1 MTTAKAEPTFIPV
14 GETEKVVNQSI
25 PANSFTQPDRRP
37 ITTQADLEQGQT
49 TSETPE
55 GEPVDDAAQASSGES
70 QQEGLLTDPVAQQNL
85 VFQEMLRK
93 IQEMDQ
99 RQNQAD
105 QDKVKTSDDLAAES
119 AEEAQK
125 MQLEQQKVEAL
136 GLLETQLAEIQKQM
150 ENGDLDMP
158 LALSKQTA
166 LQRQLLQTENQF
178 DKQIASIDLRLEQ
191 QQIQQQQFVADRRK
205 NFLATEDGQEFA
217 QNYDRLKQQYGNDP
231 VLDVMAGFYSEKA
244 QAYRAEVDALK
255 EQLGK
260 QAESVKNARRPD
272 MISPVA
278 SSGVATTGQ
287 QQKNYPRGAAGTYQ
301 RLVDQ
306 GVIQAT

>member
-158 LALSKQTA
+158 LALSKQSA
-166 LQRQLLQTENQF
+166 LQRQLLQ
-178 DKQIASIDLRLEQ
+178 
-191 QQIQQQQFVADRRK
+191 ADRRK
-205 NFLATEDGQEFA
+205 NFLATKDGQEFA

-260 QAESVKNARRPD
+260 QAETVAKAKPGVVKGDSTGDLSGGQPQPQTQGKTPQERILARL
-272 MISPVA
+272 SPYYKD
-278 SSGVATTGQ
+278 GQ
-287 QQKNYPRGAAGTYQ
+287 WAGPQQA
-301 RLVDQ
+301 
-306 GVIQAT
+306 